1 MLVYSSG
8 SRSLMPL
15 GSSNLATPVA
25 NGVLTFRFCDILTWN
40 NSINSRHLFTVI
52 LAGGYR
58 FLDHMTDAVIEAY
71 GTTLEEA
78 FENAAK
84 ALCDT
89 MIDLKTVR
97 PKREIKFSAKGNDLY
112 SLLFDWLDKVMLL
125 LVADGIAVSEFSV
138 KIKQHNNN
146 NYLLEGTTRGEPLE
160 LDRHHYKVEI
170 KAVTYH
176 EMEIK
181 QEKDMTIVRFL
192 LDL

>member
-1 MLVYSSG
+1 M
-8 SRSLMPL
+8 
-15 GSSNLATPVA
+15 
-25 NGVLTFRFCDILTWN
+25 
-40 NSINSRHLFTVI
+40 FTVI

-71 GTTLEEA
+71 GTTLEEV

-84 ALCDT
+84 ALCNT

-97 PKREIKFSAKGNDLY
+97 PKREIKFSAKGDDLH

-125 LVADGIAVSEFSV
+125 LVADGIAMSEFSV
-138 KIKQHNNN
+138 KIKKHDNS
-146 NYLLEGTTRGEPLE
+146 YLLEGITRGEPLQ
-160 LDRHHYKVEI
+160 LDRHNYKVEI

-181 QEKDMTIVRFL
+181 QEKDIITTRFL

>member
-1 MLVYSSG
+1 L
-8 SRSLMPL
+8 
-15 GSSNLATPVA
+15 
-25 NGVLTFRFCDILTWN
+25 I
-40 NSINSRHLFTVI
+40 TVT

-71 GTTLEEA
+71 GETLEEA

-84 ALCDT
+84 GVNDT

-97 PKREIKFSAKGNDLY
+97 PNKEFKITAKGHDLY

-125 LVADGIAVSEFSV
+125 LVADGIVMSEFSV
-138 KIKQHNNN
+138 KIKQKND
-146 NYLLEGTTRGEPLE
+146 YSLEGIAKGEQLD
-160 LDRHHYKVEI
+160 LDRHRYKVEI

-176 EMEIK
+176 EMEIR
-181 QEKDMTIVRFL
+181 QEKKKATVRFL